1 MYIIMYI
8 FNWKVDRMG
17 KKDKFNGLFMV
28 YLLFLL
34 FNWLVG
40 WLFLFLGD
48 IFDIENYILY
58 IIILS
63 DKDVVKFLLIVFL
76 MFF

>member
-8 FNWKVDRMG
+8 INWKVDWMG